1 MKRMTQ
7 RYLQLA
13 FLVIPCLV
21 TATAMA
27 ATPKPVEHKT
37 APADPVASAQTLL
50 DDMQHARYDA
60 VFARFDD
67 NMKAHV
73 SAGQLKAV
81 WESLPQQMGALK
93 QRGSPSATTKDGMT
107 MVSIPLIFANG
118 RLAAHVA
125 SNAAGQVIGFFIQ
138 PDAAP
143 APPARVDLPSREVRF
158 GPMDRTL
165 PGTLLLPKTV
175 LLKSSAANRRY
186 PAVVLVHGSGAHD
199 RDETVGGTR
208 VFRDLAE
215 GLADRGIASLRYEKR
230 SKARPQ
236 DFSGAYTIDDETTD
250 DAVAAVAFLRT
261 QPEID
266 PARIFVIG
274 HSLGAMMA
282 PRISK
287 RINAEKSSQLAGLVL
302 MAAPARPLEDILL
315 DQVTYQAMDDGK
327 IDAKERRQ
335 IDALKIS
342 IADVKKIDAKTS
354 PTSKHLL
361 DLPASYWRSLQG
373 YDPVAVAKMLPQP
386 LLILQGDR
394 DFQVTAPDWS
404 RWQSTFRAD
413 KRVTIKH
420 YPALSHLFVAGKG
433 RGGIAEY
440 SKPAHVE
447 PQVITDIANWIQARK

>member
-1 MKRMTQ
+1 MGPSMKRTTP
-7 RYLQLA
+7 RFFLTSLLA
-13 FLVIPCLV
+13 IASFSTV
-21 TATAMA
+21 A
-27 ATPKPVEHKT
+27 ATPATPPPIARKIAT
-37 APADPVASAQTLL
+37 ISPVAAAQALL
-50 DDMQHARYDA
+50 DDLQHARYDA

-73 SAGQLKAV
+73 GTAQLQAV

-93 QRGSPSATTKDGMT
+93 QRGTPTVTTKDGMT
-107 MVSIPLIFANG
+107 LVSVPLIFANG

-138 PDAAP
+138 PDAPP
-143 APPARVDLPSREVRF
+143 APTARADLPSREVRF

-186 PAVVLVHGSGAHD
+186 PAVVLVHGSGAQD

-230 SKARPQ
+230 NKARPQ

-274 HSLGAMMA
+274 HSQGAMMA
-282 PRISK
+282 PRIAQRSP
-287 RINAEKSSQLAGLVL
+287 QLAGIVL
-302 MAAPARPLEDILL
+302 MAAPGRALEDIVL
-315 DQVTYQAMDDGK
+315 DQQTYLAMGDGK
-327 IDAKERRQ
+327 IDNKERAQ
-335 IDALKIS
+335 LDALKLA
-342 IADVKKIDAKTS
+342 IAKLKKLDPKT
-354 PTSKHLL
+354 PPASKLLL
-361 DLPASYWRSLQG
+361 DLPASYWRSLHG
-373 YDPVAVAKMLPQP
+373 YDPVTVAKGLPQP
-386 LLILQGDR
+386 MLILQGDR
-394 DFQVTAPDWS
+394 DFQVTAPDWT
-404 RWQSTFRAD
+404 RWQSTFGAD
-413 KRVTIKH
+413 KRATIKH
-420 YPALSHLFVAGKG
+420 YPALNHLFVAGSG
-433 RGGIAEY
+433 RGNIAEY
-440 SKPAHVE
+440 SKPAHVA
-447 PQVITDIANWIQARK
+447 PQVIADIADWIQTQK